1 MMKIMISVRSLLTI
15 AAVLGAISAMG
26 ADMIA
31 LDVKLPAA
39 AFKGTPA
46 NIQTNSYTEPYS
58 EAPPAPLMVPAGLEN
73 LAKTAKLSCSS
84 SNVMNGPIDK
94 LIDGD
99 KEASE
104 TSIVLLRKG
113 TQWVQMD
120 LGKEAEIFAVVI
132 WHAHATAKVYHD
144 IIVQVSDD
152 PEFKKDVKTVFNN
165 DQDNTSG
172 QGAGTDR
179 EYFETRY
186 GKRINAKGVKGRYV
200 RFYSKGS
207 TESALNEY
215 TELEVY
221 GRPAK

>member
-1 MMKIMISVRSLLTI
+1 
-15 AAVLGAISAMG
+15 
-26 ADMIA
+26 
-31 LDVKLPAA
+31 
-39 AFKGTPA
+39 
-46 NIQTNSYTEPYS
+46 
-58 EAPPAPLMVPAGLEN
+58 MVPAGLEN
-73 LAKTAKLSCSS
+73 LAKTAKLTCSS
-84 SNVMNGPIDK
+84 SNVMNGPLDK

-120 LGKEAEIFAVVI
+120 LGKEADIFAVVI

-152 PEFKKDVKTVFNN
+152 PEFKKDVKAVFNN

-186 GKRINAKGVKGRYV
+186 GKRINAKGVRGRFV

>member
-1 MMKIMISVRSLLTI
+1 MKMMISVRSLLTI
-15 AAVLGAISAMG
+15 AALLAAVSALA

-73 LAKTAKLSCSS
+73 LAKTAKLTCSS
-84 SNVMNGPIDK
+84 SNVMNGPLDK

-120 LGKEAEIFAVVI
+120 LGKEADIFAVVI

-152 PEFKKDVKTVFNN
+152 PEFKKDVKAVFNN

-186 GKRINAKGVKGRYV
+186 GKRINAKGVRGRFV

>member
-1 MMKIMISVRSLLTI
+1 MKMMNMSGRFLMLAALLT
-15 AAVLGAISAMG
+15 ATCALAENMVP
-26 ADMIA
+26 

-58 EAPPAPLMVPAGLEN
+58 DAPPAAMMVPAGLEN
-73 LAKTAKLSCSS
+73 LAKNAMLTCSS
-84 SNVMNGPIDK
+84 SNVMNGPLDK

-99 KEASE
+99 KEATE

-144 IIVQVSDD
+144 IIVLASDD
-152 PEFKKDVKTVFNN
+152 PDFKKDVKTIFNN

-172 QGAGTDR
+172 LGAGTDR
-179 EYFETRY
+179 EYFETRF

-221 GRPAK
+221 GRLAK